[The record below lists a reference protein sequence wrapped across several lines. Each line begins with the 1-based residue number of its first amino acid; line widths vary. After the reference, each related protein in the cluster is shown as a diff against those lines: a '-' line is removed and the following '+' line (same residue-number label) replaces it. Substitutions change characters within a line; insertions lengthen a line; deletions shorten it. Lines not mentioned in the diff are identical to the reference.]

1 MADDRYF
8 DEQAQRWEEEGL
20 FARDLNGQ
28 LIRDVAPEA
37 SDYGKMVEVLID
49 GQTVVVPRAVPTSNT
64 LSVATICASPDCE
77 LAAMG

>member
-49 GQTVVVPRAVPTSNT
+49 GQSVVVPRAVPTTDAQGN
-64 LSVATICASPDCE
+64 IIQ
-77 LAAMG
+77 